1 MIGTLLTRY
10 SEEPRMSA
18 ASQCS
23 TPYEARDDAQ
33 LLQAFL
39 TGDAEALAAICQ
51 RHWGTV
57 RGYLVQRLDGH
68 ARDEADDLTQKVFEY
83 MAGYPPK
90 PASVTNLVGFLCGKA
105 FRFVQNYNRDMRR
118 AKRDR
123 RRTVHINP
131 CPEERGCEGRSDE
144 INAEM
149 LTDKRQA
156 EKELAREE
164 VRGLLDQLTPPEAE
178 VVRVRLEGHTAESA
192 AKALGMPQT
201 TYDWRYR
208 KAWARLLEI
217 AARGR

>member
-1 MIGTLLTRY
+1 ML
-10 SEEPRMSA
+10 A
-18 ASQCS
+18 VSQCS
-23 TPYEARDDAQ
+23 APYEAQDDAQ

-68 ARDEADDLTQKVFEY
+68 LRDEADDLTQKVFEY

-105 FRFVQNYNRDMRR
+105 FRLVQNYNRDMRR

-123 RRTVHINP
+123 RRTVRINP
-131 CPEERGCEGRSDE
+131 YPDERGCAGRSDE
-144 INAEM
+144 ISAEM
-149 LTDKRQA
+149 LPDKRQA

-164 VRGLLDQLTPPEAE
+164 VKGLLDQLTPPEAE

-192 AKALGMPQT
+192 AKSLEMPQT

-208 KAWARLLEI
+208 KAWAHLLEI